1 MKGLLYPSI
10 CSVAWRERPL
20 DDAIAAAAKAGYA
33 GVELWGPHLDAVYAQ
48 EGDLSRIASMLEQRG
63 LETPMI
69 SPYWHIAAEPE
80 EALQSA
86 SRHIRYAQAL
96 GCPLIRGFCGGGD
109 SAEASQAV
117 WEATV
122 AGLTAIC
129 EMAARAGIGIA
140 LETHGGHLHDST
152 DSTLRLIEA
161 VDRPNLGVNLDIY
174 NQFERGEEPLW
185 ALEQLRGHLRILHFK
200 NRSGEEHVRIDRGD
214 MPYRPFLQALLDGGY
229 QGYAS
234 IEWFGPDPDNA
245 AGEGMAALR
254 EMVGDRLRGGDDASV

>member
-10 CSVAWRERPL
+10 CSIAWRERPL

-33 GVELWGPHLDAVYAQ
+33 GVELWGPHLDAVCAQ
-48 EGDLSRIASMLEQRG
+48 EGDLSRMGSMLEQLG
-63 LETPMI
+63 LAVPMI
-69 SPYWHIAAEPE
+69 SPYWRIAAEPE

-86 SRHIRYAQAL
+86 SRHIRYCQAL

-109 SAEASQAV
+109 SADASPAV
-117 WEATV
+117 WQATIE
-122 AGLTAIC
+122 GLTAIC
-129 EMAARAGIGIA
+129 DMASAEGIGIA

-152 DSTLRLIEA
+152 ESTLRLIEA

-185 ALEQLRGHLRILHFK
+185 ALEQLRPHVRILHLK
-200 NRSGEEHVRIDRGD
+200 SKSGEEHVRIDRGE
-214 MPYRPFLQALLDGGY
+214 MAYRPFLLALLDGGY

-234 IEWFGPDPDNA
+234 IEWFGPDPDSA
-245 AGEGMAALR
+245 AGVGMSALR
-254 EMVGDRLRGGDDASV
+254 EMVGERLQGGDDAVV